1 MTEVED
7 THAALINPF
16 DSTVGLEQALEYEET
31 RPGYPDG
38 AYRAVLSSAG
48 YPVGDAVDIG
58 AGTGQ
63 FTRGLL
69 ARGIRTTVVEPSS
82 SMRETLRTRS
92 WAQLAQGRTGGEPGR
107 LVVTGGTAEQSG
119 LPECSS
125 DVVVWAQCSHWLDVP
140 RASAEAARILR
151 PEGSLA
157 LVANQ
162 LAVEVPWVHRLSR
175 IMRSGDV
182 VRRDRTP
189 DLGPRFTEPELTEV
203 AWEQSLTV
211 EQCMRLARTRS
222 SYLAASP
229 KRQAKMQDNLA
240 WYLLEH
246 LGFDPV
252 EPFGLPY
259 TTMVWTARVRG
270 EI

>member
-1 MTEVED
+1 MSEVAELED
-7 THAALINPF
+7 THAAFINPF
-16 DSTVGLEQALEYEET
+16 DSAVGAQQAQEYEET

-48 YPVGDAVDIG
+48 RPVEDAVDIG

-69 ARGIRTTVVEPSS
+69 ARGIRTTAVEPSS
-82 SMRETLRTRS
+82 SMRETLRARS
-92 WAQLAQGRTGGEPGR
+92 WAQLTEPGH
-107 LVVTGGTAEQSG
+107 LLVTGGTAEQSG
-119 LPECSS
+119 LPESS
-125 DVVVWAQCSHWLDVP
+125 ADLVVWAQCSHWLDIP
-140 RASAEAARILR
+140 LASAEAARVLR

-162 LAVEVPWVHRLSR
+162 LAVEIPWVHRLSR

-189 DLGPRFTEPELTEV
+189 DLGPSFTEPKLTEV

-252 EPFGLPY
+252 EPFRLPY

-270 EI
+270 AN